1 MSIKFIYFD
10 LDDTITDHHIAARHT
25 LIDLYNDYI
34 KPLANKPTI
43 EQFIAVYEKINRGKW
58 QAYANNELSKDEVK
72 YGRFRDT
79 AQALGLKELPVT
91 EMSDQF
97 LSISQKYWQWID
109 GAEAVFKKLASQIPC
124 GIITNGFSEV
134 QEIKFNHFSI
144 ADFADPLIVSEE
156 FGSMKPD
163 PELFHYAASL
173 VGRSSDEILYVGDSL
188 ASDVYG
194 ATNAGWKVAWYN
206 PNGNDL
212 PTDFNKADLVYP
224 FKEFSELPKIIAS
237 L

>member
-10 LDDTITDHHIAARHT
+10 LDDTITDHHVAARHT
-25 LIDLYNDYI
+25 LIDLYNDFI
-34 KPLANKPTI
+34 KPLSKKPTI
-43 EQFIAVYEKINRGKW
+43 EEFISVYEKINRAKW
-58 QAYANNELSKDEVK
+58 QAYAANEISKEEVK
-72 YGRFRDT
+72 YGRFKDT
-79 AQALGLKELPVT
+79 TVALGLEGLPLT

-97 LSISQKYWQWID
+97 LSISQKYWHWID
-109 GAEAVFKKLASQIPC
+109 GAETVFKKLATEIPC

-134 QEIKFNHFSI
+134 QEIKFEHFGI

-163 PELFHYAASL
+163 PELFDYAASL
-173 VGRSSDEILYVGDSL
+173 VGHSAEDILYVGDSIP
-188 ASDVYG
+188 SDVIG

-206 PNGNDL
+206 PDGKEL
-212 PTDFNKADLVYP
+212 PTDFDKTNLVYP
-224 FKEFSELPKIIAS
+224 FKDFSELPKIVAS